1 MEAARIISII
11 GRKNAGKTTLVV
23 ALASEFTRQGKKVGT
38 IKHGHH
44 PALLDTVRVEA
55 YGQPVPIQQVGSIS
69 APEPRLLVVQ
79 PWDRSLIKAITRAIQ
94 ASELGLNPT
103 DDGAVVRVPIP
114 ALTEERRRDLVKLVS
129 KLAEDGR
136 VHVRQVRHDLNKDVK
151 AQEHDGRIPEDEA
164 KRLTAEVQKL
174 TDKIRVRG
182 GSATTP
188 RLHSPEA
195 LRRYGN
201 LPRPIAIIMDGNG
214 RWARARGV
222 PRLMSHTV
230 ADDPRRERRFG
241 RVD

>member
-1 MEAARIISII
+1 MVNKLLAEAEERMKKALEAVRRELATIRS
-11 GRKNAGKTTLVV
+11 GK
-23 ALASEFTRQGKKVGT
+23 AS
-38 IKHGHH
+38 

-55 YGQPVPIQQVGSIS
+55 YGQLVPIQQVGSVS

-79 PWDRSLIKAITRAIQ
+79 PWDRSLIKAINRAIQ

-164 KRLTAEVQKL
+164 KRLTAEIQKL
-174 TDKIRVRG
+174 TD
-182 GSATTP
+182 
-188 RLHSPEA
+188 
-195 LRRYGN
+195 RY
-201 LPRPIAIIMDGNG
+201 IAMI
-214 RWARARGV
+214 
-222 PRLMSHTV
+222 
-230 ADDPRRERRFG
+230 DDLLKKKTAE
-241 RVD
+241 VMEV